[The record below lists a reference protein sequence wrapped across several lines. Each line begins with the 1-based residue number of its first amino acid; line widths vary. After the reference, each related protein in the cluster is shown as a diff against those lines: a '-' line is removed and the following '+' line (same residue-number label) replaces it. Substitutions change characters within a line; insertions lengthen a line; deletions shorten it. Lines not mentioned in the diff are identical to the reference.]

1 MVFYN
6 ENLAYKIYYLLKLKK
21 ITDTILEAAGRPSKY
36 CLRQDLKTVL
46 KTDVGYT
53 HAMHGNSNK
62 YLHVKK
68 CKK

>member
-6 ENLAYKIYYLLKLKK
+6 ENLAYKN
-21 ITDTILEAAGRPSKY
+21 ILSQAGPQNS
-36 CLRQDLKTVL
+36 VL

-53 HAMHGNSNK
+53 HAMHENSNK

-68 CKK
+68 CKN